1 MINSIPTHYETNRIL
16 EKGLSYIP
24 APSTLDRE
32 DLWRDISLYHR
43 RIKLLDYFGED
54 KKDGD
59 YGAFLALPS
68 NWEPTWGQ
76 LDERVRKLIEAD
88 SRDSA
93 GFRQWTRRTDG
104 AGREEMELI
113 RELQQNKNIIF
124 KPADK
129 GSKIVILDKHQ
140 YILEANRQLANAKYY
155 RSIENSIQQNTQIQ
169 VRSIVSK
176 LYSRK
181 YITAK
186 QRDFLYGPDEPQ
198 NRQFY
203 LPSTSRR
210 STKTADV
217 DSTKC
222 DPAEKA
228 HCIGV

>member
-1 MINSIPTHYETNRIL
+1 MDH
-16 EKGLSYIP
+16 
-24 APSTLDRE
+24 
-32 DLWRDISLYHR
+32 
-43 RIKLLDYFGED
+43 FGED

-59 YGAFLALPS
+59 CRTLLTLPS

-88 SRDSA
+88 LRDSA
-93 GFRQWTRRTDG
+93 GFRPWNRGTDG
-104 AGREEMELI
+104 VGGEDMEVI

-140 YILEANRQLANAKYY
+140 YVLEANRQLANGKYY
-155 RSIENSIQQNTQIQ
+155 RAIENSIQQNTQFQ

-176 LYSRK
+176 LYNKK

-186 QRDFLYGPDEPQ
+186 QRDFLYGPDEPR

-203 LPSTSRR
+203 LLP
-210 STKTADV
+210 KIH
-217 DSTKC
+217 K
-222 DPAEKA
+222 DPRT
-228 HCIGV
+228 